1 MDYLLVQATSV
12 PCEHIFSSAKET
24 DTVKQNH
31 MSPLLMEA
39 LQLLK
44 FALKKQ
50 HLDFIDGW
58 AMPKMAMSRRS
69 EPDCDLGTLF
79 TKDPDATVDDILKGM
94 HSYD

>member
-1 MDYLLVQATSV
+1 
-12 PCEHIFSSAKET
+12 
-24 DTVKQNH
+24 
-31 MSPLLMEA
+31 MSLLLMEA

-50 HLDFIDGW
+50 HLNFIDGW
-58 AMPKMAMSRRS
+58 AMPKMAMSGRL

-79 TKDPDATVDDILKGM
+79 TKDPDTMVDDILKGM